1 MAATAPLIRASSPAP
16 PFRAEHVGSLLRPP
30 ALKAAA
36 RERAAGRLDA
46 AGFERAVCGC
56 IRHALK
62 TQEAAGLAVAT
73 DGEFRRGSWFLGFV
87 DAVEGLT
94 VKPSLFQFSGQH
106 AAWDCP
112 YAAAPLR
119 RTRGITTAEF
129 DFVRANTALTPK
141 VTMPAPSQM
150 LFYRGDEAAD
160 RAVYPRLDRLHADLV
175 EVYRQEIADLARRG
189 CRYVQLDEVPVALLC
204 DPKVRD
210 AVTARGDD
218 PDALVDLYVDLV
230 NAIAEAKPP
239 GMTIGL
245 HLCRGNYKGQWMAEG
260 GYAPVAER
268 LFRRARVDAFFLEY
282 DSPRAGDFRPLEA
295 VPPGVRVVLGLV
307 STKVPETP
315 GVSVLVDR
323 LGEAARYIAVER
335 LSISPQCGFA
345 SSAAGNPISEAD
357 QAAKLAAVVAV
368 ARTVWG
374 AA

>member
-1 MAATAPLIRASSPAP
+1 
-16 PFRAEHVGSLLRPP
+16 
-30 ALKAAA
+30 
-36 RERAAGRLDA
+36 
-46 AGFERAVCGC
+46 
-56 IRHALK
+56 
-62 TQEAAGLAVAT
+62 
-73 DGEFRRGSWFLGFV
+73 
-87 DAVEGLT
+87 
-94 VKPSLFQFSGQH
+94 
-106 AAWDCP
+106 
-112 YAAAPLR
+112 
-119 RTRGITTAEF
+119 
-129 DFVRANTALTPK
+129 
-141 VTMPAPSQM
+141 
-150 LFYRGDEAAD
+150 
-160 RAVYPRLDRLHADLV
+160 VYPRLDRLHADLV